1 MYRQIYNQRDTV
13 SSIRNFQQ
21 YFSYIMATNVSGG
34 VSRSTRR
41 GQTTI
46 SKQLV
51 TFITF
56 VCEYRSS
63 FTWLILSFVGE
74 QQAHITIIANG
85 EATLQ
90 TKHY

>member
-1 MYRQIYNQRDTV
+1 MMHCV
-13 SSIRNFQQ
+13 KRNFQQ

-34 VSRSTRR
+34 GSRSTRR

-56 VCEYRSS
+56 VCESS
-63 FTWLILSFVGE
+63 TPC
-74 QQAHITIIANG
+74 
-85 EATLQ
+85 LQ
-90 TKHY
+90 VTKLDC